1 MNRSVRK
8 ALFPSVLLTLAT
20 LPATALAQDQAQ
32 DADNQEDLVL
42 EEVVVTGMRV
52 SAASMRDAKKN
63 SENITDSIYAE
74 DMGKMP
80 DENIAEAM
88 QRITGISI
96 SRANGEGTE
105 VTIRG
110 VDPSLNQV
118 TMNGVRLTN
127 GGDDNGVDFSMMSAD
142 ILRAIEVVKSPSANH
157 DEGSLGGTVNLK
169 TFKPLDMKQRRITAT
184 IQLQQDELADETDPV
199 LKAAY
204 TNQFGDGRFGLAVS
218 TYWDERTTREDY
230 FRAYN
235 WKVWSGVTA
244 TSYQTGED
252 LGKINSH
259 EFIGLEPGIRLRER
273 VRYGGTATLEFRPS
287 DVSSLWLD
295 LSYSLLNEDYMAHQ
309 TRMTGLRTGNIWDEE
324 SGSSFYASANAS
336 KGTGN
341 ILSRDQEM
349 ETETTTIGLNYER
362 DIGDWTLL
370 AKLGTSDTEQ
380 AWLKNHRV
388 NFKPKGPISIN
399 WLNEN
404 GGFNVI
410 PTMTWHTDS
419 GFWDLDAARLFQ
431 LYDDSRSVKDEYDS
445 VSVDL
450 NRAMNGGFF
459 SGIAFGAKYWESNRY
474 RSQTTGNTRFTTD
487 ENGDQIFLADFT
499 LPFPVND
506 FFAGVANNVIDG
518 WPIPDFDAIYDT
530 YLPNGFDGPID
541 DANTYTIK
549 TDATAFYIKAEF
561 SAFDDRLLGDFG
573 VRYVQT
579 NVSSIGHRG
588 ANFPVSGPEPWNISF
603 PVNLKNDYSN
613 TLPSFNARWILS
625 EDMLLR
631 FSVAKVMARPR
642 FSELRPGVSV
652 KASNPNLPQASGGN
666 PMLDPTE
673 ATQYDISWEWYFG
686 DSGLLSV
693 AGFYKDLESFIFVST
708 DEVTYDCPEG
718 IVPENC
724 ALLVDVP
731 TTMPIN
737 GKGGYVYG
745 FELAYQQ
752 HFDFLPGFLSDFG
765 GIFNYTYADSDATY
779 VSEDTA
785 NAEYFDG
792 FPFLN
797 TSRDTFNTTLYWERG
812 GHTVRLAYNY
822 RSESLWRAVHLNS
835 SIWQDTRQSLDFS
848 AIFKLTRYMNLTL
861 AANNLT
867 DEYNRRFTTRTV
879 AEKGLHGEGNVL
891 DGSAPQWRTENIGHI
906 GRTYRIGLNFRF

>member
-1 MNRSVRK
+1 MYHIIRNVIF
-8 ALFPSVLLTLAT
+8 LPVLVTLAT
-20 LPATALAQDQAQ
+20 LPVSALAQDQAQ
-32 DADNQEDLVL
+32 DADSQEDMVL
-42 EEVVVTGMRV
+42 EEVIVTGMRN
-52 SAASMRDAKKN
+52 SMMSMRDAKRN
-63 SENITDSIYAE
+63 SDNVSDSIFAE
-74 DMGKMP
+74 EMGKMP

-88 QRITGISI
+88 QRITGVSI
-96 SRANGEGTE
+96 SRANGEGTT

-127 GGDDNGVDFSMMSAD
+127 GGDNNAVDFSAMSAD
-142 ILRAIEVVKSPSANH
+142 ILKSIEVIKSPSANH

-169 TFKPLDMKQRRITAT
+169 TFRPLDMKTKRITAT
-184 IQLQQDELADETDPV
+184 IQAQHDELADETDPV

-204 TNQFGDGRFGLAVS
+204 TDQYGDGRFGLAVS
-218 TYWDERTTREDY
+218 AYWDQRTTREDY
-230 FRAYN
+230 ARVYN
-235 WKVWSGVTA
+235 WKVWTIDPA

-252 LGKINSH
+252 LGKIYSH
-259 EFIGLEPGIRLRER
+259 EPIGFEPGIRLRER
-273 VRYGGTATLEFRPS
+273 SRYGGAATLEFRPS

-309 TRMTGLRTGNIWDEE
+309 TRLTGLRKGNIWDEE
-324 SGSSFYASANAS
+324 SGSSFFASSPNGS
-336 KGTGN
+336 GN

-349 ETETTTIGLNYER
+349 ETETTTIGLGYEQ
-362 DIGDWTLL
+362 DIGEWTLL
-370 AKLGTSDTEQ
+370 AKLGISDTEQ

-388 NFKPKGPISIN
+388 NFKPNGPISID

-410 PTMTWHTDS
+410 PTMEWQIEG
-419 GFWDLDAARLFQ
+419 GFWDVDSARLFQ

-450 NRAMNGGFF
+450 NRAMNAGAI

-487 ENGDQIFLADFT
+487 SDGEQVFLGDYS

-541 DANTYTIK
+541 DANTYTIE

-561 SAFDDRLLGDFG
+561 SAFNDRLLGDFG

-588 ANFPVSGPEPWNISF
+588 ANFPVSGPEPWNVSF

-613 TLPSFNARWILS
+613 TLPSFNARWILN

-631 FSVAKVMARPR
+631 FSAAEVMARPR

-686 DSGLLSV
+686 ETGLVSI
-693 AGFYKDLESFIFVST
+693 AAFYKDLKSFIFVST

-718 IVPENC
+718 IVEENC
-724 ALLVDVP
+724 ALLIDVP

-737 GKGGYVYG
+737 GEGGDIYG

-752 HFDFLPGFLSDFG
+752 NFTFLPGFLSDFG

-779 VSEDTA
+779 VSEGTA

-812 GHTVRLAYNY
+812 GHTVRFAYNY
-822 RSESLWRAVHLNS
+822 RSENLWRAVHLNS
-835 SIWQDTRQSLDFS
+835 SIWRDSRQSLDFS
-848 AIFKLTRYMNLTL
+848 AVFSLTRHMNLTL

-867 DEYNRRFTTRTV
+867 NEANRRFTTRTV
-879 AEKGLHGEGNVL
+879 AQNGLEGEGSVL
-891 DGSAPQWRTENIGHI
+891 DGNAPQWRTENFGHI
-906 GRTYRIGLNFRF
+906 GRTYRIGVNFRF